1 MVRRGAMGIELVFG
15 GRGCRR
21 LLVVVFGIW
30 GICGICGLPGMQDGQ
45 EE

>member
-1 MVRRGAMGIELVFG
+1 MGIELVFG
-15 GRGCRR
+15 GRGCRS

-30 GICGICGLPGMQDGQ
+30 GICGLPGMQDGQ

>member
-1 MVRRGAMGIELVFG
+1 MGIELVFG
-15 GRGCRR
+15 SRGCRR

-30 GICGICGLPGMQDGQ
+30 GIWGLPGMQDGQ